1 MHYLPLAVD
10 ASKQKSLVS
19 PVVYLPPVSVD
30 GGFDLDIGNRPREI
44 ALHVCLDV
52 TENQI
57 KPVQRIA
64 FGFNVMNDQIIKTFV
79 LAATLYVTRALEVEK
94 VLPKWCAV
102 GRLPTALNR
111 LHDIDERLIVGIS
124 QYTLRT

>member
-79 LAATLYVTRALEVEK
+79 LAATLYVTRVPSAVSQPRSTDSMISTSACSSALAST
-94 VLPKWCAV
+94 PCAHNSE
-102 GRLPTALNR
+102 TANKP
-111 LHDIDERLIVGIS
+111 
-124 QYTLRT
+124 